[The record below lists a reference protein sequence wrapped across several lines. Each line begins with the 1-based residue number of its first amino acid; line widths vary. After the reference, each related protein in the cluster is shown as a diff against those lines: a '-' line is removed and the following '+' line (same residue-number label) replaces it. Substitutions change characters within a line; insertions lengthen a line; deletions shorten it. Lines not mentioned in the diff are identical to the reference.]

1 MVELPDCPW
10 LTGRLDQTCKDE
22 VGDLLMDYLTA
33 PPSIQQQEMGKWEE
47 AWDVIN
53 KNDRE
58 IVEFLNAKCGDE
70 FDMFHLCFSG
80 CIGHA
85 KNRARPSS
93 LLAAIA
99 DFVDNNQ
106 PKVYSCFYCRGLL
119 SGHDP
124 SF

>member
-22 VGDLLMDYLTA
+22 VGRRPFDGA

-58 IVEFLNAKCGDE
+58 IVEFLCAKCGDE
-70 FDMFHLCFSG
+70 FDIFLLCFFRVQWA
-80 CIGHA
+80 C
-85 KNRARPSS
+85 
-93 LLAAIA
+93 
-99 DFVDNNQ
+99 
-106 PKVYSCFYCRGLL
+106 
-119 SGHDP
+119 
-124 SF
+124 